1 MGSDVK
7 NMSWEWNACRE
18 GGNTEFVCIIIRSI
32 FHFESSVYKITD
44 FKHSLSSCENYFF
57 YTFLSKF
64 QPQTVSV
71 SDLSLINRYFFQ
83 CSNSHKTE
91 VIIPAFQ
98 RCHDNLLNQVPNIFV
113 ISYQDKRKMIMY

>member
-7 NMSWEWNACRE
+7 NMSWEWDVCRE
-18 GGNTEFVCIIIRSI
+18 GGNTVFVCIIIRLV

-57 YTFLSKF
+57 YIFLSIF

-71 SDLSLINRYFFQ
+71 SDSSLLNRYFFQ
-83 CSNSHKTE
+83 SSNSHKIE
-91 VIIPAFQ
+91 VIIPALQ
-98 RCHDNLLNQVPNIFV
+98 RCHEN
-113 ISYQDKRKMIMY
+113 